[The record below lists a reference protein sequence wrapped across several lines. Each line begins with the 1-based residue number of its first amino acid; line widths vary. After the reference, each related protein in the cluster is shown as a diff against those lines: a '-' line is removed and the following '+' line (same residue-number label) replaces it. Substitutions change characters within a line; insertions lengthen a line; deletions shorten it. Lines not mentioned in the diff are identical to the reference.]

1 VTRLAALLGAQILTA
16 PLAVAVSDPAA
27 LPAQV
32 QVEVGSA
39 ELAAARADAAQAG
52 SVLAAVW
59 TEILVGAGVRD
70 TPRAEASAGAAA
82 RVVAYSDS
90 QVTACA
96 TLGPENAFYCPR
108 DDTIYYDEWFVAA
121 IRAIVAREL
130 ETDGSLAVPAILA
143 HEWGHRIR
151 ARLRPDGDGIRV
163 FAELSADCLA
173 GAALGQVARRGGM
186 MTADD
191 TAEATL
197 AIRLLGDEPGTL
209 VGARSASWSARPE
222 AGDPAAR
229 GRTQR
234 GLTRHGDP
242 DERVR
247 SFQRGL
253 RHGAGKCMKEL
264 GPR

>member
-1 VTRLAALLGAQILTA
+1 MALFGAQILAA
-16 PLAVAVSDPAA
+16 PLAAAVSNAA
-27 LPAQV
+27 AGPAQV
-32 QVEVGSA
+32 QVEVGTA
-39 ELAAARADAAQAG
+39 ELAAARADAAQAA
-52 SVLAAVW
+52 SVLAAAW
-59 TEILVGAGVRD
+59 TEILGGAGLGD
-70 TPRAEASAGAAA
+70 SIDAAARSGSGA

-90 QVTACA
+90 QATACA

-108 DDTIYYDEWFVAA
+108 DDTIYYDQWFVAA

-130 ETDGSLAVPAILA
+130 ETDGSLAVPSILA

-151 ARLRPDGDGIRV
+151 ARVRPGGNAIHV
-163 FAELSADCLA
+163 LAELSADCLA
-173 GAALGQVARRGGM
+173 GAALSQAARGGM

-197 AIRLLGDEPGTL
+197 AIRLLGDEPGTPL
-209 VGARSASWSARPE
+209 STRAASWSARPE

-229 GRTQR
+229 GRAQR

-253 RHGAGKCMKEL
+253 RHGPGKCMKEL
-264 GPR
+264 VPR